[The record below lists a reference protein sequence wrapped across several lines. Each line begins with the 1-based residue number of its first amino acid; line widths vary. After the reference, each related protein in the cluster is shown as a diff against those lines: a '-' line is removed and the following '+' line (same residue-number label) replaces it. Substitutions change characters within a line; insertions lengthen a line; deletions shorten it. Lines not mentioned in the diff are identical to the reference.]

1 MLTSDFTN
9 TEKKLEH
16 IKSNLLVYEAS
27 ADTALLDRAYK
38 LAAAAYDGK
47 KTLGG
52 VPLLSHFVE
61 VALVLT
67 EYSMDSTTIASAM
80 IRDVIRFGVEEKAI
94 RKDLGSQV
102 TDLAK
107 LLDNLGVIRFSSDEE
122 EQGRQLRQMFIAMAR
137 DVRVIM
143 IELASHLVFMRY
155 VGDSTEKQLEEY
167 ARKSLEI
174 FSPLAHR
181 MGVSKLKSELEDLCF
196 KVLNPVEYQRLSRQA
211 GKTKARREEA
221 IQKVIEQMK
230 GIFRERGL
238 QVHITGRTKHL
249 YSTYGKMMRLGKNF
263 HELFDLSAVRVI
275 TNTVEECYATLAI
288 LHSTWTPVHEE
299 FDDYIVAPKSNGYKS
314 IHTVVIASNGQP
326 VEVQIRTWEMHM
338 AAEYGVAAHWRY
350 KETVGGGKTDEDE
363 LVTWIKGMSSGK
375 DDAESAT
382 ERLQDVVIDSMDEK
396 VFSLTPRGRII
407 KLPAG
412 STPID
417 FAYRVH
423 TVVGH
428 RCNGARVNG
437 RIVPL
442 DYKLRNG
449 DVVDIITKKA
459 PRPSRDWMQMV
470 VSASARS
477 KIKTW
482 FRNEDREEN
491 ISHGSSAFYRELD
504 KQGLKRKDLLDEIG
518 LDDLLKTYNYK
529 TEEDLF
535 AGIGCGDVNIE
546 GAVQRIRTAYRTL
559 LADESPD
566 EVPEKMRHAKK
577 PQKKKQDIV
586 AEGLSGVMVG
596 FAKCCLPVP
605 GDSITGFVTKTRGIS
620 VHRKQCPNIKDS
632 VEAGE
637 RVVKVQWGDHAGNQ
651 YYSDVTINSLNRVG
665 LLKDVMAVI
674 SEAGINVASMKTRS
688 LPNSTGLIS
697 LRLEV
702 PGLERLDYVVAR
714 LRSIEDILFVERK
727 I

>member
-16 IKSNLLVYEAS
+16 IKSNLLAYEPG
-27 ADTALLDRAYK
+27 ADTALVDKAYK
-38 LAAAAYDGK
+38 LAASAYEGK

-52 VPLLSHFVE
+52 MPLLAHFVE

-67 EYSMDSTTIASAM
+67 EYSMDATTVAGAIVRDAM
-80 IRDVIRFGVEEKAI
+80 RFGVDEKAI
-94 RKDLGSQV
+94 RKELGEQV
-102 TDLAK
+102 AVLAK

-143 IELASHLVFMRY
+143 IELGSHLVFMRY
-155 VGDSTEKQLEEY
+155 VGETTEKQLEEY

-196 KVLNPVEYQRLSRQA
+196 KVLNPEEYQRLSRQA

-221 IQKVIEQMK
+221 IKKVIEQMK
-230 GIFRERGL
+230 GIFKERGL

-249 YSTYGKMMRLGKNF
+249 YSTYGKMMRQGKNF

-275 TNTVEECYATLAI
+275 TNAPDECYATLAI

-299 FDDYIVAPKSNGYKS
+299 FDDYIAAPKSNGYRS

-350 KETVGGGKTDEDE
+350 KETVGGGKSDEDE
-363 LVTWIKGMSSGK
+363 LVTWMKGMSSGRE
-375 DDAESAT
+375 DAEAAT

-396 VFSLTPRGRII
+396 VFSLTPKGKVI

-417 FAYRVH
+417 FAYRIH
-423 TVVGH
+423 TMVGH

-442 DYKLRNG
+442 DQKLRNG
-449 DVVDIITKKA
+449 DVVDIITKKT
-459 PRPSRDWMQMV
+459 PRPSRDWLQV
-470 VSASARS
+470 AVSASARS

-491 ISHGSSAFYRELD
+491 IAHGSAAFYRELD

-518 LDDLLKTYNYK
+518 LGDLLKTYNYQ
-529 TEEDLF
+529 TEDDLF

-546 GAVQRIRTAYRTL
+546 GAVQRIRNAYRTL
-559 LADESPD
+559 LAQESP
-566 EVPEKMRHAKK
+566 EEIPEKAKHK
-577 PQKKKQDIV
+577 RKAPKKKQDIV
-586 AEGLSGVMVG
+586 AEGLSGVMVN

-605 GDSITGFVTKTRGIS
+605 GDPITGFVTKTRGIS
-620 VHRKQCPNIKDS
+620 IHRKECENIKESLD
-632 VEAGE
+632 AGE
-637 RVVKVQWGDHAGNQ
+637 RLIKVQWGDYAGNF
-651 YYSDVTINSLNRVG
+651 YMSDVNINALNRVG
-665 LLKDVMAVI
+665 LLKDVMAII

-697 LRLEV
+697 LRLET
-702 PGLERLDYVVAR
+702 PGLERLDYVLNR
-714 LRSIEDILFVERK
+714 LRGVEDVMMVERK